1 MDWITIND
9 ISKMI
14 NTPVPTVRRYI
25 QKHQAFLNTKRE
37 GKKIL
42 LHPDSVEVL
51 KKIRKWYM
59 IDNLIDTEIDSKLK
73 ADGYK
78 LFIDVQ
84 SINQELDSSSLDFLK
99 AMFKEQRA
107 INEQLM
113 ESNKLLVKEL
123 EEIKQSYKESEIK
136 REQRDLALMETLRS
150 IQETKKL
157 VAASKEYTIYD
168 MSCYIKEDT
177 FKVPFFNESS
187 LTSYR
192 KHCICWL

>member
-42 LHPDSVEVL
+42 LHPNSVEIL

-59 IDNLIDTEIDSKLK
+59 IDNLIDTEIDNKLK

-78 LFIDVQ
+78 LFIDVQSINHQ

-99 AMFKEQRA
+99 AMFKEQRE

-113 ESNKLLVKEL
+113 ESNKLLVE
-123 EEIKQSYKESEIK
+123 EINEIKQNYKESETK

-157 VAASKEYTIYD
+157 VAASEEK
-168 MSCYIKEDT
+168 KKWWQ
-177 FKVPFFNESS
+177 FWK
-187 LTSYR
+187 L
-192 KHCICWL
+192 

>member
-42 LHPDSVEVL
+42 LHPDSVEIL

-59 IDNLIDTEIDSKLK
+59 IDNLIDTEIDNKLK

-84 SINQELDSSSLDFLK
+84 SINHQSINQELDSSSLGFLK

-113 ESNKLLVKEL
+113 ESNKLLVE
-123 EEIKQSYKESEIK
+123 EINEIKQNYKESETK

-157 VAASKEYTIYD
+157 VAASEEK
-168 MSCYIKEDT
+168 KKWWQ
-177 FKVPFFNESS
+177 FWK
-187 LTSYR
+187 L
-192 KHCICWL
+192 

>member
-42 LHPDSVEVL
+42 LHPDSIEIL

-59 IDNLIDTEIDSKLK
+59 IDNLIDTEIDNKLK

-78 LFIDVQ
+78 LFIDVQSINHQ

-113 ESNKLLVKEL
+113 ESNKLLVE
-123 EEIKQSYKESEIK
+123 EINEIKQNYKESETK

-157 VAASKEYTIYD
+157 VAASEEK
-168 MSCYIKEDT
+168 KKWWQ
-177 FKVPFFNESS
+177 FWK
-187 LTSYR
+187 L
-192 KHCICWL
+192 

>member
-42 LHPDSVEVL
+42 LHPDSVEIL

-59 IDNLIDTEIDSKLK
+59 IDNLIDTEIDNKLK

-78 LFIDVQ
+78 LFIDVQSINHQ

-113 ESNKLLVKEL
+113 ESNKLLVE
-123 EEIKQSYKESEIK
+123 EINEIKQNYKESEIK

-157 VAASKEYTIYD
+157 VAASEEK
-168 MSCYIKEDT
+168 KKWWQ
-177 FKVPFFNESS
+177 FWK
-187 LTSYR
+187 L
-192 KHCICWL
+192 

>member
-42 LHPDSVEVL
+42 LHPNSVEIL

-59 IDNLIDTEIDSKLK
+59 IDNLIDTEIDNKLK

-78 LFIDVQ
+78 LFIDVESINHQ

-113 ESNKLLVKEL
+113 ESNKLLVE
-123 EEIKQSYKESEIK
+123 EINEIKQNYKESEIK

-157 VAASKEYTIYD
+157 VAASEEK
-168 MSCYIKEDT
+168 KKWWQ
-177 FKVPFFNESS
+177 FWK
-187 LTSYR
+187 L
-192 KHCICWL
+192 

>member
-1 MDWITIND
+1 
-9 ISKMI
+9 MI
-14 NTPVPTVRRYI
+14 DTPVPTVRRYI
-25 QKHQAFLNTKRE
+25 QKHQAFLDTKRE

-42 LHPDSVEVL
+42 LHPDSVEIL

-59 IDNLIDTEIDSKLK
+59 IDNMIDTEIDKKLK
-73 ADGYK
+73 TDGYK
-78 LFIDVQ
+78 LFINVESINHQ

-113 ESNKLLVKEL
+113 ESNKLLVKEI
-123 EEIKQSYKESEIK
+123 EEIKQGYKESETK

-157 VAASKEYTIYD
+157 VAASEEK
-168 MSCYIKEDT
+168 KKWWQ
-177 FKVPFFNESS
+177 FWK
-187 LTSYR
+187 L
-192 KHCICWL
+192 

>member
-42 LHPDSVEVL
+42 LHPNSVEIL

-59 IDNLIDTEIDSKLK
+59 IDNLIDIEIDNKLK

-78 LFIDVQ
+78 LFIDVQSINHQ

-113 ESNKLLVKEL
+113 ENNKLLVEEIK
-123 EEIKQSYKESEIK
+123 EIKQSYKEGESK
-136 REQRDLALMETLRS
+136 REQRDLALMEIVRS
-150 IQETKKL
+150 MQETKKSI
-157 VAASKEYTIYD
+157 AASEEKKKWWEFW
-168 MSCYIKEDT
+168 K
-177 FKVPFFNESS
+177 
-187 LTSYR
+187 
-192 KHCICWL
+192 

>member
-9 ISKMI
+9 ISKVI

-42 LHPDSVEVL
+42 LHPNSVEIL

-59 IDNLIDTEIDSKLK
+59 IDNLIDTEIDNKLK

-84 SINQELDSSSLDFLK
+84 SINHQSINQELDSSSLDFLK
-99 AMFKEQRA
+99 AIFKEQRA

-113 ESNKLLVKEL
+113 ENNKLLVE
-123 EEIKQSYKESEIK
+123 EINEIKQNYKESEIK

-157 VAASKEYTIYD
+157 VAASEEK
-168 MSCYIKEDT
+168 KKWWQ
-177 FKVPFFNESS
+177 FWK
-187 LTSYR
+187 L
-192 KHCICWL
+192 

>member
-42 LHPDSVEVL
+42 LHPDSVEIL

-59 IDNLIDTEIDSKLK
+59 IDNLIDTEIDNKLK

-78 LFIDVQ
+78 LFIDVQSINHQ

-113 ESNKLLVKEL
+113 ESNNLLVE
-123 EEIKQSYKESEIK
+123 EINEIKQNYKESETK

-157 VAASKEYTIYD
+157 VAVSEEK
-168 MSCYIKEDT
+168 KKWWQ
-177 FKVPFFNESS
+177 FWK
-187 LTSYR
+187 L
-192 KHCICWL
+192 

>member
-42 LHPDSVEVL
+42 LHPNSVEIL

-59 IDNLIDTEIDSKLK
+59 IDNLIDTEIDNKLK

-78 LFIDVQ
+78 LFIDVQSINHQ

-113 ESNKLLVKEL
+113 ESNKLLVE
-123 EEIKQSYKESEIK
+123 EINEIKQNYKESEIK

-157 VAASKEYTIYD
+157 VAASEEK
-168 MSCYIKEDT
+168 KKWWQ
-177 FKVPFFNESS
+177 FWK
-187 LTSYR
+187 L
-192 KHCICWL
+192 

>member
-42 LHPDSVEVL
+42 LHPDSVEIL

-59 IDNLIDTEIDSKLK
+59 IDNLIDTEIDNKLK

-78 LFIDVQ
+78 LFIDVQSINHQ

-113 ESNKLLVKEL
+113 ESNKLLVE
-123 EEIKQSYKESEIK
+123 EINEIKQNYKESETK

-157 VAASKEYTIYD
+157 VAASEEK
-168 MSCYIKEDT
+168 KKWWQ
-177 FKVPFFNESS
+177 FWK
-187 LTSYR
+187 L
-192 KHCICWL
+192 

>member
-42 LHPDSVEVL
+42 LHPNSVEIL

-59 IDNLIDTEIDSKLK
+59 IDNLIDIEIDNKLK

-78 LFIDVQ
+78 LFIDVQSINHQ

-113 ESNKLLVKEL
+113 ESNKLLVE
-123 EEIKQSYKESEIK
+123 EINEIKQNYKESEIK

-157 VAASKEYTIYD
+157 VAASEEK
-168 MSCYIKEDT
+168 KKWWQ
-177 FKVPFFNESS
+177 FWK
-187 LTSYR
+187 L
-192 KHCICWL
+192 